1 MNVPVRPSRRRRGRP
16 LPGVRSVR
24 TSTMRVPSPA
34 KVSPTRNVSASRPD
48 SQALAARPDGSGTN
62 RGTTIRTDGTWTWP
76 TVTCS
81 AG

>member
-16 LPGVRSVR
+16 LLGVRSVR
-24 TSTMRVPSPA
+24 TSTMRVPSP
-34 KVSPTRNVSASRPD
+34 KVSSTRNVSASRPD
-48 SQALAARPDGSGTN
+48 SQALAARPDGSGNN
-62 RGTTIRTDGTWTWP
+62 RGTTIRTDGTWTCP